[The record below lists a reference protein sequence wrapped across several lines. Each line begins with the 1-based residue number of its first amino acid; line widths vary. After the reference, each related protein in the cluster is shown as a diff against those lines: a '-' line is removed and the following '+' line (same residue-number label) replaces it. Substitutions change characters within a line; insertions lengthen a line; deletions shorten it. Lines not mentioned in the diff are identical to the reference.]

1 MPAGLDDRLR
11 SLVTLGVLALLLL
24 VGAAWGWSAATKPFP
39 GAVETP
45 VCVDTELGPGDRLFA
60 DRVVVSVLNASRR
73 EGLASRTMQLFVDAG
88 FVAGETGNAPRGTE
102 VAYAQVWSDTADDPA
117 VRLVRTRLGP
127 DAGFDRRE
135 SVGPGVTVVVG
146 DDFEDLVDGKESVRV
161 KRDSVVCAPPE

>member
-24 VGAAWGWSAATKPFP
+24 LGAAWGWTAATKPFP

-45 VCVDTELGPGDRLFA
+45 ACVDTELGKGDRLFA

-102 VAYAQVWSDTADDPA
+102 VAYAQVWSDTAHDPA

-127 DAGFDRRE
+127 DAGFERRDG
-135 SVGPGVTVVVG
+135 VGSGVTVVVG

-161 KRDSVVCAPPE
+161 KKDSVVCAPPE